1 VPQCLTGIFS
11 LFGNLGLMLFLRLG
25 DESGRVGFARMTA
38 EGATTTSSIPWN
50 GSIIGQGATQP
61 EISSDI

>member
-1 VPQCLTGIFS
+1 
-11 LFGNLGLMLFLRLG
+11 MLFLRLG

-50 GSIIGQGATQP
+50 GSIISQGATQP